1 MVETPNQ
8 TDIFTKIRNGLKHH
22 LEKLKHASGDTIGW
36 VAILLLHAATVPSM
50 LGLMIGITDN
60 TPPVDLTLLLW
71 SALGLMFLKA
81 IVQRD
86 ILNLITIGLGFMGQA
101 MLLALIFFR

>member
-1 MVETPNQ
+1 MERTHNQ
-8 TDIFTKIRNGLKHH
+8 VDVFTKMKNWFKNHV
-22 LEKLKHASGDTIGW
+22 EKLKHASGDTIGW
-36 VAILLLHAATVPSM
+36 VAILLLHAATIPSM

-71 SALGLMFLKA
+71 SALGLLFLKA
-81 IVQRD
+81 IVQKD

>member
-1 MVETPNQ
+1 MVGTPNQ
-8 TDIFTKIRNGLKHH
+8 TDIFTKMRNGFKNH
-22 LEKLKHASGDTIGW
+22 LAKLKHASGDTIGW